1 MADRVPSSRNL
12 IVNYLPR
19 YVDEALLRVLSY
31 SLCRYGINSVLFKDI
46 FAEHGPIQ
54 STKIIREKNTGR
66 SKTFGFVTFVD
77 SASAAEAIQAKNGF
91 EIGNKKLKVGVAR
104 LPSESIENRKLV
116 VKGLPLDYTE
126 EDALRLFS
134 KVICPKS

>member
-1 MADRVPSSRNL
+1 MKV
-12 IVNYLPR
+12 IYL
-19 YVDEALLRVLSY
+19 LLM
-31 SLCRYGINSVLFKDI
+31 KDI

-54 STKIIREKNTGR
+54 STKIIREKHTGR
-66 SKTFGFVTFVD
+66 SKTFGFVTFTD
-77 SASAAEAIQAKNGF
+77 IASAAEAIQAKNGF

-126 EDALRLFS
+126 EDVLRLCS
-134 KVICPKS
+134 MVQMLHPSLSSLTVCLVR